1 MNEMLRKRMSATQ
14 QASEQQTGDA
24 AYEQIFQMPV
34 PQTETQ
40 FRDVPICKLRPFFTA
55 DIGFHPYPRAKLE
68 AFAEELKENGLYE
81 RILVRPI
88 AGTDEFEILAGHNRT
103 AAAKLAGWTD
113 IPATV
118 MTVNDQRAISIA
130 IATNLLRRQDL
141 TIIERGKAYKAL
153 LDARNRCGQRNA
165 AVETFGDNRQRY
177 NARKIV
183 AEFFGVTE
191 YEIRK
196 AVKLAQL
203 ILPLAE
209 IVENAPKKLNL
220 ACADLIADYDEAA
233 QTAFIEMCQIEGYA
247 LNKQT
252 NFYPD
257 FDAIEKAGLDG
268 VKMMLVNYPNMPT
281 GQTPSMEL
289 FQKII
294 DFGARH
300 NILIVHDNPY
310 SFIRNA
316 EHPISIME
324 AEGAKD
330 VALEMNSLSK
340 GHSMAGWRVG
350 VVVGKKEWIDSILTF
365 KSNMDSG
372 MFYPIQ
378 AAADTALALG
388 EEWFK
393 ELNDI
398 YYGREKQAYELL
410 DALGCRYRKGQAG
423 LFVWAELPE
432 GYEGDSFAF
441 SDEVMEKTDVFLT
454 PGGIFGSEGNGY
466 IRITLCCPEALLK
479 KATEKI
485 KAAFGK

>member
-34 PQTETQ
+34 SKTETQ

-55 DIGFHPYPRAKLE
+55 DIGFHPYPHAKLE

-118 MTVNDQRAISIA
+118 MIVNDQRAISIA

-153 LDARNRCGQRNA
+153 LDARNRCGQRDA

-203 ILPLAE
+203 IPSIAE
-209 IVENAPKKLNL
+209 IVENEPKKLNL
-220 ACADLIADYDEAA
+220 TCADLIADYDETA

-247 LNKQT
+247 LNKQAMASIQAQCPPPSADQQAI
-252 NFYPD
+252 YAAWREVRAKEAQCAAAPPEKLS
-257 FDAIEKAGLDG
+257 FDRKRFA
-268 VKMMLVNYPNMPT
+268 
-281 GQTPSMEL
+281 
-289 FQKII
+289 
-294 DFGARH
+294 
-300 NILIVHDNPY
+300 PY
-310 SFIRNA
+310 
-316 EHPISIME
+316 
-324 AEGAKD
+324 
-330 VALEMNSLSK
+330 LSK
-340 GHSMAGWRVG
+340 
-350 VVVGKKEWIDSILTF
+350 F
-365 KSNMDSG
+365 KSD
-372 MFYPIQ
+372 
-378 AAADTALALG
+378 
-388 EEWFK
+388 K
-393 ELNDI
+393 EIEDLFLEFL
-398 YYGREKQAYELL
+398 RQ
-410 DALGCRYRKGQAG
+410 RAG
-423 LFVWAELPE
+423 
-432 GYEGDSFAF
+432 
-441 SDEVMEKTDVFLT
+441 
-454 PGGIFGSEGNGY
+454 
-466 IRITLCCPEALLK
+466 
-479 KATEKI
+479 
-485 KAAFGK
+485 

>member
-55 DIGFHPYPRAKLE
+55 DIGFHPYPHAKLE
-68 AFAEELKENGLYE
+68 AFAEELEENGLYE

-103 AAAKLAGWTD
+103 EAAKLAGWTD
-113 IPATV
+113 IPATIMAV
-118 MTVNDQRAISIA
+118 DDQRAISIA

-203 ILPLAE
+203 IPPLAE
-209 IVENAPKKLNL
+209 IVENGPKKLNL
-220 ACADLIADYDEAA
+220 ACADLIADYDTAT
-233 QTAFIEMCQIEGYA
+233 QTAFVEMCQIEGYS

-252 NFYPD
+252 TAFIQAQCPPPAADRQAIYAAWREVRAKETQRVATPPKKLS
-257 FDAIEKAGLDG
+257 FDRKRFA
-268 VKMMLVNYPNMPT
+268 
-281 GQTPSMEL
+281 
-289 FQKII
+289 
-294 DFGARH
+294 
-300 NILIVHDNPY
+300 PY
-310 SFIRNA
+310 LN
-316 EHPISIME
+316 
-324 AEGAKD
+324 K
-330 VALEMNSLSK
+330 
-340 GHSMAGWRVG
+340 
-350 VVVGKKEWIDSILTF
+350 F
-365 KSNMDSG
+365 KSD
-372 MFYPIQ
+372 
-378 AAADTALALG
+378 
-388 EEWFK
+388 K
-393 ELNDI
+393 EIEDLFLEFL
-398 YYGREKQAYELL
+398 RQ
-410 DALGCRYRKGQAG
+410 RAG
-423 LFVWAELPE
+423 
-432 GYEGDSFAF
+432 
-441 SDEVMEKTDVFLT
+441 
-454 PGGIFGSEGNGY
+454 
-466 IRITLCCPEALLK
+466 
-479 KATEKI
+479 
-485 KAAFGK
+485 

>member
-14 QASEQQTGDA
+14 QASEQLTGDA

-40 FRDVPICKLRPFFTA
+40 FRDVPISKLRPFFTA
-55 DIGFHPYPRAKLE
+55 DIGFHPYPLAKQE
-68 AFAEELKENGLYE
+68 AFSEELKENGLYE

-118 MTVNDQRAISIA
+118 MIVNDQRAISIA

-153 LDARNRCGQRNA
+153 LDARNRCGQRDA

-203 ILPLAE
+203 IPPLAE

-220 ACADLIADYDEAA
+220 ACADLIADYDTATQAA
-233 QTAFIEMCQIEGYA
+233 FTEMCQVEGYA

-252 NFYPD
+252 MAFIQAQCPPPSAD
-257 FDAIEKAGLDG
+257 QQAIYAAWREAREKATSRAAVPPKKLSFDR
-268 VKMMLVNYPNMPT
+268 KR
-281 GQTPSMEL
+281 
-289 FQKII
+289 F
-294 DFGARH
+294 A
-300 NILIVHDNPY
+300 PY
-310 SFIRNA
+310 
-316 EHPISIME
+316 
-324 AEGAKD
+324 
-330 VALEMNSLSK
+330 LSK
-340 GHSMAGWRVG
+340 FRS
-350 VVVGKKEWIDSILTF
+350 D
-365 KSNMDSG
+365 
-372 MFYPIQ
+372 
-378 AAADTALALG
+378 
-388 EEWFK
+388 
-393 ELNDI
+393 
-398 YYGREKQAYELL
+398 REIEDLFLLFLKQHT
-410 DALGCRYRKGQAG
+410 G
-423 LFVWAELPE
+423 LP
-432 GYEGDSFAF
+432 
-441 SDEVMEKTDVFLT
+441 
-454 PGGIFGSEGNGY
+454 
-466 IRITLCCPEALLK
+466 
-479 KATEKI
+479 
-485 KAAFGK
+485 

>member
-1 MNEMLRKRMSATQ
+1 MARANMNEMLRKRMSATQ

-55 DIGFHPYPRAKLE
+55 DIGFHPYPHTKLE

-203 ILPLAE
+203 IPPLAE
-209 IVENAPKKLNL
+209 IVENEPKKLNL
-220 ACADLIADYDEAA
+220 ACADLITDYDATTQA
-233 QTAFIEMCQIEGYA
+233 AFIEMCQIEDYA
-247 LNKQT
+247 LNRQT
-252 NFYPD
+252 MVSIQAQCPPPSADQQAIYAAWREVRAKETQRVATPPKKLS
-257 FDAIEKAGLDG
+257 FDRKRFA
-268 VKMMLVNYPNMPT
+268 
-281 GQTPSMEL
+281 
-289 FQKII
+289 
-294 DFGARH
+294 
-300 NILIVHDNPY
+300 PY
-310 SFIRNA
+310 LN
-316 EHPISIME
+316 
-324 AEGAKD
+324 K
-330 VALEMNSLSK
+330 
-340 GHSMAGWRVG
+340 
-350 VVVGKKEWIDSILTF
+350 F
-365 KSNMDSG
+365 KSD
-372 MFYPIQ
+372 
-378 AAADTALALG
+378 
-388 EEWFK
+388 K
-393 ELNDI
+393 EIEDLFLEFL
-398 YYGREKQAYELL
+398 RQ
-410 DALGCRYRKGQAG
+410 RAG
-423 LFVWAELPE
+423 
-432 GYEGDSFAF
+432 
-441 SDEVMEKTDVFLT
+441 
-454 PGGIFGSEGNGY
+454 
-466 IRITLCCPEALLK
+466 
-479 KATEKI
+479 
-485 KAAFGK
+485 

>member
-34 PQTETQ
+34 PRTETQ
-40 FRDVPICKLRPFFTA
+40 FRDVPVCKLHPFYTA
-55 DIGFHPYPRAKLE
+55 DIGFHPYPHAKLE

-203 ILPLAE
+203 ISPLAE
-209 IVENAPKKLNL
+209 IVENEPRKLNL
-220 ACADLIADYDEAA
+220 ACADLITDYDAA
-233 QTAFIEMCQIEGYA
+233 TQAAFIEMCQIEGYA
-247 LNKQT
+247 LNKQAMASIQAQCPPPT
-252 NFYPD
+252 ADQQAIYAAWREARAKAAQRAAAPPKKLS
-257 FDAIEKAGLDG
+257 FDRKRFA
-268 VKMMLVNYPNMPT
+268 
-281 GQTPSMEL
+281 
-289 FQKII
+289 
-294 DFGARH
+294 
-300 NILIVHDNPY
+300 PY
-310 SFIRNA
+310 
-316 EHPISIME
+316 
-324 AEGAKD
+324 
-330 VALEMNSLSK
+330 LSK
-340 GHSMAGWRVG
+340 
-350 VVVGKKEWIDSILTF
+350 F
-365 KSNMDSG
+365 KSD
-372 MFYPIQ
+372 
-378 AAADTALALG
+378 
-388 EEWFK
+388 K
-393 ELNDI
+393 EIEDLFLEFL
-398 YYGREKQAYELL
+398 RQ
-410 DALGCRYRKGQAG
+410 RAG
-423 LFVWAELPE
+423 
-432 GYEGDSFAF
+432 
-441 SDEVMEKTDVFLT
+441 
-454 PGGIFGSEGNGY
+454 
-466 IRITLCCPEALLK
+466 
-479 KATEKI
+479 
-485 KAAFGK
+485 

>member
-1 MNEMLRKRMSATQ
+1 MAKVSERSEDGEGMSATQ
-14 QASEQQTGDA
+14 QVSEQQTGDA

-40 FRDVPICKLRPFFTA
+40 FRDVPVCKLHPFYTA
-55 DIGFHPYPRAKLE
+55 DIGFHPYPHAKLE

-118 MTVNDQRAISIA
+118 MSVNDQRAISIA

-203 ILPLAE
+203 IPPLAE
-209 IVENAPKKLNL
+209 IVETQPKKLNL
-220 ACADLIADYDEAA
+220 TCADLIADYDEPT
-233 QTAFIEMCQIEGYA
+233 QEAFIEMCQIEGYA

-252 NFYPD
+252 MAFIQAQCPPPSADQQAIYAAWRKARAKASQRAAAPPKKLS
-257 FDAIEKAGLDG
+257 FDRKRFAPYLSKFKSDKEIE
-268 VKMMLVNYPNMPT
+268 
-281 GQTPSMEL
+281 EL
-289 FQKII
+289 F
-294 DFGARH
+294 
-300 NILIVHDNPY
+300 IL
-310 SFIRNA
+310 F
-316 EHPISIME
+316 
-324 AEGAKD
+324 
-330 VALEMNSLSK
+330 L
-340 GHSMAGWRVG
+340 
-350 VVVGKKEWIDSILTF
+350 
-365 KSNMDSG
+365 
-372 MFYPIQ
+372 
-378 AAADTALALG
+378 
-388 EEWFK
+388 
-393 ELNDI
+393 
-398 YYGREKQAYELL
+398 KQHT
-410 DALGCRYRKGQAG
+410 G
-423 LFVWAELPE
+423 LP
-432 GYEGDSFAF
+432 
-441 SDEVMEKTDVFLT
+441 
-454 PGGIFGSEGNGY
+454 
-466 IRITLCCPEALLK
+466 
-479 KATEKI
+479 
-485 KAAFGK
+485 

>member
-24 AYEQIFQMPV
+24 AYERIFQMPV
-34 PQTETQ
+34 QQAETQ
-40 FRDVPICKLRPFFTA
+40 FCDVPVDKLRPFFTA
-55 DIGFHPYPRAKLE
+55 DIGFHPYPSTKLE

-203 ILPLAE
+203 IPPLAE
-209 IVENAPKKLNL
+209 IVETQPKKLNL
-220 ACADLIADYDEAA
+220 TCADLIADYDEPT
-233 QTAFIEMCQIEGYA
+233 QEAFIEMCQIEGYA

-252 NFYPD
+252 MAFIQAQCPPPSAGQQAIYAAWRKARAKASQRAAAPPKKLS
-257 FDAIEKAGLDG
+257 FDRKRFAPYLSKFKSDKEIE
-268 VKMMLVNYPNMPT
+268 
-281 GQTPSMEL
+281 EL
-289 FQKII
+289 F
-294 DFGARH
+294 
-300 NILIVHDNPY
+300 IL
-310 SFIRNA
+310 F
-316 EHPISIME
+316 
-324 AEGAKD
+324 
-330 VALEMNSLSK
+330 L
-340 GHSMAGWRVG
+340 
-350 VVVGKKEWIDSILTF
+350 
-365 KSNMDSG
+365 
-372 MFYPIQ
+372 
-378 AAADTALALG
+378 
-388 EEWFK
+388 
-393 ELNDI
+393 
-398 YYGREKQAYELL
+398 KQHT
-410 DALGCRYRKGQAG
+410 G
-423 LFVWAELPE
+423 LP
-432 GYEGDSFAF
+432 
-441 SDEVMEKTDVFLT
+441 
-454 PGGIFGSEGNGY
+454 
-466 IRITLCCPEALLK
+466 
-479 KATEKI
+479 
-485 KAAFGK
+485 

>member
-40 FRDVPICKLRPFFTA
+40 FRDAPISKLRPFFTA

-103 AAAKLAGWTD
+103 EAAKLAGWTD

-118 MTVNDQRAISIA
+118 MAVNDQRAISIA

-209 IVENAPKKLNL
+209 IVENEPKKLNL
-220 ACADLIADYDEAA
+220 ACADLIADYDESA
-233 QTAFIEMCQIEGYA
+233 QTAFIEMCQIDGYA

-252 NFYPD
+252 TAFIQAQCPPPSAD
-257 FDAIEKAGLDG
+257 QQAIYVAWREAREKATSRAAAPPKKLSFDR
-268 VKMMLVNYPNMPT
+268 KR
-281 GQTPSMEL
+281 
-289 FQKII
+289 F
-294 DFGARH
+294 A
-300 NILIVHDNPY
+300 PY
-310 SFIRNA
+310 
-316 EHPISIME
+316 
-324 AEGAKD
+324 
-330 VALEMNSLSK
+330 LSK
-340 GHSMAGWRVG
+340 
-350 VVVGKKEWIDSILTF
+350 F
-365 KSNMDSG
+365 KSD
-372 MFYPIQ
+372 
-378 AAADTALALG
+378 
-388 EEWFK
+388 K
-393 ELNDI
+393 EIEDLFLEFL
-398 YYGREKQAYELL
+398 RQ
-410 DALGCRYRKGQAG
+410 RAG
-423 LFVWAELPE
+423 
-432 GYEGDSFAF
+432 
-441 SDEVMEKTDVFLT
+441 
-454 PGGIFGSEGNGY
+454 
-466 IRITLCCPEALLK
+466 
-479 KATEKI
+479 
-485 KAAFGK
+485 

>member
-81 RILVRPI
+81 RVLVRPI

-103 AAAKLAGWTD
+103 EAAKLAGWTD

-118 MTVNDQRAISIA
+118 MSVNDQRAISIA

-203 ILPLAE
+203 ISPLAE
-209 IVENAPKKLNL
+209 IVENEPRKLNL
-220 ACADLIADYDEAA
+220 ACADLITDYDAA
-233 QTAFIEMCQIEGYA
+233 TQAAFIEMCQIEGYA
-247 LNKQT
+247 LNKQAMASIQAQCPPPT
-252 NFYPD
+252 ADQQAIYAAWREAQARETQRAAAPPKKLS
-257 FDAIEKAGLDG
+257 FDRKRFA
-268 VKMMLVNYPNMPT
+268 
-281 GQTPSMEL
+281 
-289 FQKII
+289 
-294 DFGARH
+294 
-300 NILIVHDNPY
+300 PY
-310 SFIRNA
+310 
-316 EHPISIME
+316 
-324 AEGAKD
+324 
-330 VALEMNSLSK
+330 LSK
-340 GHSMAGWRVG
+340 
-350 VVVGKKEWIDSILTF
+350 F
-365 KSNMDSG
+365 KSD
-372 MFYPIQ
+372 
-378 AAADTALALG
+378 
-388 EEWFK
+388 K
-393 ELNDI
+393 EIEDLFLEFL
-398 YYGREKQAYELL
+398 RQ
-410 DALGCRYRKGQAG
+410 RAG
-423 LFVWAELPE
+423 
-432 GYEGDSFAF
+432 
-441 SDEVMEKTDVFLT
+441 
-454 PGGIFGSEGNGY
+454 
-466 IRITLCCPEALLK
+466 
-479 KATEKI
+479 
-485 KAAFGK
+485 

>member
-24 AYEQIFQMPV
+24 AYERIFQMPV
-34 PQTETQ
+34 QQAETQ
-40 FRDVPICKLRPFFTA
+40 FCDVPVDKLRPFFTA
-55 DIGFHPYPRAKLE
+55 DIGFHPYPSTKLE

-118 MTVNDQRAISIA
+118 MAVNDQRAISIA
-130 IATNLLRRQDL
+130 IATKLLRRQDL
-141 TIIERGKAYKAL
+141 TIIERGKAYQAL

-203 ILPLAE
+203 IPPLAE

-233 QTAFIEMCQIEGYA
+233 QMAFIEMCQIEGYA

-252 NFYPD
+252 LVSIQEQCPPPSADQQEIYAAWREARAKAAQRAAAPPKKLS
-257 FDAIEKAGLDG
+257 FDRKRFA
-268 VKMMLVNYPNMPT
+268 
-281 GQTPSMEL
+281 
-289 FQKII
+289 
-294 DFGARH
+294 
-300 NILIVHDNPY
+300 PY
-310 SFIRNA
+310 
-316 EHPISIME
+316 
-324 AEGAKD
+324 
-330 VALEMNSLSK
+330 LSK
-340 GHSMAGWRVG
+340 
-350 VVVGKKEWIDSILTF
+350 F
-365 KSNMDSG
+365 KSD
-372 MFYPIQ
+372 
-378 AAADTALALG
+378 
-388 EEWFK
+388 K
-393 ELNDI
+393 EIEDLFLEFL
-398 YYGREKQAYELL
+398 RQ
-410 DALGCRYRKGQAG
+410 RAG
-423 LFVWAELPE
+423 
-432 GYEGDSFAF
+432 
-441 SDEVMEKTDVFLT
+441 
-454 PGGIFGSEGNGY
+454 
-466 IRITLCCPEALLK
+466 
-479 KATEKI
+479 
-485 KAAFGK
+485 

>member
-34 PQTETQ
+34 QQTETQ
-40 FRDVPICKLRPFFTA
+40 FCDVPVDKLRPFYTA
-55 DIGFHPYPRAKLE
+55 DIGFHPYPHAKLE

-88 AGTDEFEILAGHNRT
+88 AGTDEFELLAGHNRT

-118 MTVNDQRAISIA
+118 MAVNDQRAISIA

-203 ILPLAE
+203 IPPLAE
-209 IVENAPKKLNL
+209 IVENEPKKLNL
-220 ACADLIADYDEAA
+220 ACADLIADYDESA
-233 QTAFIEMCQIEGYA
+233 QTAFIEMCQIDGYA

-252 NFYPD
+252 TAFIQAQCPPPSAD
-257 FDAIEKAGLDG
+257 QQAIYAAWREAREKATSRAAAPPKKLSFDR
-268 VKMMLVNYPNMPT
+268 KR
-281 GQTPSMEL
+281 
-289 FQKII
+289 F
-294 DFGARH
+294 A
-300 NILIVHDNPY
+300 PY
-310 SFIRNA
+310 
-316 EHPISIME
+316 
-324 AEGAKD
+324 
-330 VALEMNSLSK
+330 LSK
-340 GHSMAGWRVG
+340 
-350 VVVGKKEWIDSILTF
+350 F
-365 KSNMDSG
+365 KSD
-372 MFYPIQ
+372 
-378 AAADTALALG
+378 
-388 EEWFK
+388 K
-393 ELNDI
+393 EIEDLFLEFL
-398 YYGREKQAYELL
+398 RQ
-410 DALGCRYRKGQAG
+410 RAG
-423 LFVWAELPE
+423 
-432 GYEGDSFAF
+432 
-441 SDEVMEKTDVFLT
+441 
-454 PGGIFGSEGNGY
+454 
-466 IRITLCCPEALLK
+466 
-479 KATEKI
+479 
-485 KAAFGK
+485 

>member
-24 AYEQIFQMPV
+24 AYAQIFQMPV

-40 FRDVPICKLRPFFTA
+40 FRDVPICKLHPFYTA
-55 DIGFHPYPRAKLE
+55 DIGFHPYPHAKLE

-220 ACADLIADYDEAA
+220 ACADLITDYDAA
-233 QTAFIEMCQIEGYA
+233 TQAAFIEMCQIEGYA
-247 LNKQT
+247 LNRQT
-252 NFYPD
+252 MVSIQAQCPPPSADQQAIYAAWREARAKAAQRAAAPPKKLS
-257 FDAIEKAGLDG
+257 FDRKRFAPYLSKFKSDKEIE
-268 VKMMLVNYPNMPT
+268 
-281 GQTPSMEL
+281 EL
-289 FQKII
+289 F
-294 DFGARH
+294 
-300 NILIVHDNPY
+300 IL
-310 SFIRNA
+310 F
-316 EHPISIME
+316 
-324 AEGAKD
+324 
-330 VALEMNSLSK
+330 L
-340 GHSMAGWRVG
+340 
-350 VVVGKKEWIDSILTF
+350 
-365 KSNMDSG
+365 
-372 MFYPIQ
+372 
-378 AAADTALALG
+378 
-388 EEWFK
+388 
-393 ELNDI
+393 
-398 YYGREKQAYELL
+398 KQHT
-410 DALGCRYRKGQAG
+410 G
-423 LFVWAELPE
+423 LP
-432 GYEGDSFAF
+432 
-441 SDEVMEKTDVFLT
+441 
-454 PGGIFGSEGNGY
+454 
-466 IRITLCCPEALLK
+466 
-479 KATEKI
+479 
-485 KAAFGK
+485 

>member
-55 DIGFHPYPRAKLE
+55 DIGFHPYPHAKLE

-88 AGTDEFEILAGHNRT
+88 AGTDEFELLAGHNRT

-118 MTVNDQRAISIA
+118 MAVNDQRAISIA

-165 AVETFGDNRQRY
+165 AVETFGDNHQRY

-203 ILPLAE
+203 IPPPSADQQAIYVAWRE
-209 IVENAPKKLNL
+209 AREKEVQRAAAPPKKLS
-220 ACADLIADYDEAA
+220 
-233 QTAFIEMCQIEGYA
+233 
-247 LNKQT
+247 
-252 NFYPD
+252 
-257 FDAIEKAGLDG
+257 FDRKRFA
-268 VKMMLVNYPNMPT
+268 
-281 GQTPSMEL
+281 
-289 FQKII
+289 
-294 DFGARH
+294 
-300 NILIVHDNPY
+300 PY
-310 SFIRNA
+310 
-316 EHPISIME
+316 
-324 AEGAKD
+324 
-330 VALEMNSLSK
+330 LSK
-340 GHSMAGWRVG
+340 FRSDKEIEDLFLEFLRQRAG
-350 VVVGKKEWIDSILTF
+350 
-365 KSNMDSG
+365 
-372 MFYPIQ
+372 
-378 AAADTALALG
+378 
-388 EEWFK
+388 
-393 ELNDI
+393 
-398 YYGREKQAYELL
+398 
-410 DALGCRYRKGQAG
+410 
-423 LFVWAELPE
+423 
-432 GYEGDSFAF
+432 
-441 SDEVMEKTDVFLT
+441 
-454 PGGIFGSEGNGY
+454 
-466 IRITLCCPEALLK
+466 
-479 KATEKI
+479 
-485 KAAFGK
+485 

>member
-40 FRDVPICKLRPFFTA
+40 FRDVPISKLRPFFTA
-55 DIGFHPYPRAKLE
+55 DIGFYPYPHAKLE

-88 AGTDEFEILAGHNRT
+88 VGTDEFEILAGHNRT

-118 MTVNDQRAISIA
+118 MNVNDQRAISIA

-203 ILPLAE
+203 IPPLAE
-209 IVENAPKKLNL
+209 IVENAPKNLNL
-220 ACADLIADYDEAA
+220 ACADLIADYDAA
-233 QTAFIEMCQIEGYA
+233 TQTAFIEMCRIEGYA

-252 NFYPD
+252 VAFIQAQCPPPAADQQAIYAAWREARAKETQRAAAPPKKLS
-257 FDAIEKAGLDG
+257 FDRKRFA
-268 VKMMLVNYPNMPT
+268 
-281 GQTPSMEL
+281 
-289 FQKII
+289 
-294 DFGARH
+294 
-300 NILIVHDNPY
+300 PY
-310 SFIRNA
+310 
-316 EHPISIME
+316 
-324 AEGAKD
+324 
-330 VALEMNSLSK
+330 LSN
-340 GHSMAGWRVG
+340 
-350 VVVGKKEWIDSILTF
+350 F
-365 KSNMDSG
+365 KSD
-372 MFYPIQ
+372 
-378 AAADTALALG
+378 
-388 EEWFK
+388 K
-393 ELNDI
+393 EIEDLFLEFL
-398 YYGREKQAYELL
+398 RQ
-410 DALGCRYRKGQAG
+410 RAG
-423 LFVWAELPE
+423 
-432 GYEGDSFAF
+432 
-441 SDEVMEKTDVFLT
+441 
-454 PGGIFGSEGNGY
+454 
-466 IRITLCCPEALLK
+466 
-479 KATEKI
+479 
-485 KAAFGK
+485 